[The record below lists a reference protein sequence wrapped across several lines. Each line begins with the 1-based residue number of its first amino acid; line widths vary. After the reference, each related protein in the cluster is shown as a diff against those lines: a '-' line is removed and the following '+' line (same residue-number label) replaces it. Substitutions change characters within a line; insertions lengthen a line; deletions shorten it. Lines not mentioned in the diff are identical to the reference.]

1 MDMIHAV
8 INAVVQG
15 LTEFLPVSSS
25 GHLVL
30 ASSIY
35 KVATGKALASGGNQE
50 IFLDVMLHLGTLV
63 AVIIY
68 FKDDLK
74 NLFKAFIDSLRD
86 GTLKTNEEA
95 KIPLYI
101 VVATIATI
109 AVVLPFKDYFEADMQ
124 RPAVV
129 GIQIMITGILIYAT
143 EFLSAKTVN
152 KSVNIGWLR
161 SVLIGIA
168 QGIAVSPGISRSG
181 STIAAGLATGLD
193 RKTCARFSFLMSI
206 PAIMMGVAASS
217 LELIKSGEYI
227 AFNWSAIITGTIISG
242 IVGYYCI
249 KYFISFISNNK
260 LNGFGLYCL
269 LIGTGMFVYFGFL
282 N

>member
-1 MDMIHAV
+1 MDIIQAV
-8 INAVVQG
+8 ITAIVQG

-35 KVATGKALASGGNQE
+35 KVATGKALASGGSQE
-50 IFLDVMLHLGTLV
+50 IFFDIMLHVGTLV
-63 AVIIY
+63 AVIVY

-74 NLFKAFIDSLRD
+74 NLFSAFFKAIKT
-86 GTLKTNEEA
+86 GTLTNNEEA

-101 VVATIATI
+101 AVATLATI

-129 GIQIMITGILIYAT
+129 GIQIMITGVLIYAT
-143 EFLSAKTVN
+143 EFFSARVLNKTT
-152 KSVNIGWLR
+152 NIGWLK
-161 SVLIGIA
+161 SILIGIA

-181 STIAAGLATGLD
+181 STIAAGLAMGID
-193 RKTCARFSFLMSI
+193 RITCARFSFLLSI
-206 PAIMMGVAASS
+206 PAILMGAAADT
-217 LELIKSGEYI
+217 LRVVKSGAYVG
-227 AFNWSAIITGTIISG
+227 FNWSSIIIGTIISG

-249 KYFISFISNNK
+249 KYFIIFISKNR
-260 LNGFGLYCL
+260 LDGFALYCL
-269 LIGTGMFVYFGFL
+269 LIGLGMVIYFGFL
-282 N
+282 I